1 MNSVDWETER
11 LFVLETV
18 KRIETE
24 TYNNSRSINDFKTEI
39 TAILAVIQTKLALYS
54 FLGSIVVS
62 ATVSTV
68 IKFTL
73 G

>member
-1 MNSVDWETER
+1 MNSTDWETER

-18 KRIETE
+18 KRIEAE
-24 TYNNSRSINDFKTEI
+24 TYNNSKAINDFKTDI

-54 FLGSIVVS
+54 FLGSVVVS
-62 ATVSTV
+62 ATVSAA
-68 IKFTL
+68 IKFMQ